1 MQYYALSQRSAAAQ
15 PLSDVDFVHALLGG
29 GSAGGTGAAAGGHGQ
44 PRKQR
49 NASSAGGHRGS
60 STARESS
67 ARENGAGYASSYASG
82 SVSAREHAY
91 KDMHAAYSKPRSA
104 YAAHKPHS
112 AGQRGVQAW

>member
-1 MQYYALSQRSAAAQ
+1 MGDHQ
-15 PLSDVDFVHALLGG
+15 GG
-29 GSAGGTGAAAGGHGQ
+29 GAHGQ

-67 ARENGAGYASSYASG
+67 SARENGAHGGYGGYSSG

-91 KDMHAAYSKPRSA
+91 KDMHSAYAKPRSA